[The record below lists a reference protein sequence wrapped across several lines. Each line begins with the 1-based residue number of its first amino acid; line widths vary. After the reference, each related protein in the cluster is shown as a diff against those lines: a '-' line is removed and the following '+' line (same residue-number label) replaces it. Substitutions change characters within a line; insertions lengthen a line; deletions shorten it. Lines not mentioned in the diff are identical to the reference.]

1 MKRIHTH
8 RKWLVGIVAF
18 VGFFILVA
26 GGLLMT
32 NLALSPKKY
41 FSKILYQSEF
51 QKEVKEIIR
60 AAVEEIP
67 EGDTLDLPR
76 LTPFAWDRVCIF
88 GMARTD
94 SNINQALG
102 ITWLDQREVVD
113 EDSQLFVFTQNQEVV
128 QHLNFSPAL
137 IQNRNEM
144 RRQEICLSAAE
155 ASFLVGGRDWQG
167 LRIKGLLLRED
178 SLPGNT

>member
-8 RKWLVGIVAF
+8 RKWLVGIVAV
-18 VGFFILVA
+18 VGLFILVA
-26 GGLLMT
+26 GGLLMA

-41 FSKILYQSEF
+41 LSKILYQSDF
-51 QKEVKEIIR
+51 QMEVKGIIL

-67 EGDTLDLPR
+67 EGETLDLPR

-88 GMARTD
+88 GMARND
-94 SNINQALG
+94 ININQALG

-128 QHLNFSPAL
+128 QHLNFSPTL

-144 RRQEICLSAAE
+144 RRQEICLLAAE
-155 ASFLVGGRDWQG
+155 ASFLVGGHDWQD
-167 LRIKGLLLRED
+167 LRLKKLLLRED
-178 SLPGNT
+178 TLPGNT